1 MHNNDLAQARFL
13 CAGSSSVRANHIFSA
28 LFHYGNSTKGTRE
41 VSCPLFRWDLG
52 INILENRVRVEGCAQ
67 GLFTDHLLAQTLEFD
82 HVGGQNCLLVTLDY
96 AQVFS
101 DEKERICVKNKVHL
115 LFSS

>member
-1 MHNNDLAQARFL
+1 MHKNDLAQARFL

-28 LFHYGNSTKGTRE
+28 LFHYGNYTKGTRE

-67 GLFTDHLLAQTLEFD
+67 GLLFTDHLLAQTLEFD
-82 HVGGQNCLLVTLDY
+82 HVGSQDCPAIPLDQRMLL
-96 AQVFS
+96 S
-101 DEKERICVKNKVHL
+101 NE
-115 LFSS
+115 